1 MSFEVGGFVLIK
13 QSTVGLS
20 LSLCVCYEG
29 DVIARNLTATV
40 TISNVRGDLKKRLKL
55 L

>member
-20 LSLCVCYEG
+20 LSLSLSVCVMKG
-29 DVIARNLTATV
+29 MSLQGT
-40 TISNVRGDLKKRLKL
+40 
-55 L
+55 